1 MNIIDQ
7 LKRKEANLN
16 FSKFNE
22 NVKTFIK
29 KSREF
34 ILSLDGETAFFGAAA
49 KGCVFLNALQLNTDN
64 MPKAF
69 VIDDTPEKIGKFV
82 PGTGFEIVSRNRLKR
97 SSIKNIIILAHNFK
111 DYIRDSLIQDSN
123 YEGRIYIMIPEIT
136 EL

>member
-1 MNIIDQ
+1 MNDTKVYYIVNIQIHDAETYRKYEKGFFPI
-7 LKRKEANLN
+7 LKKYDG
-16 FSKFNE
+16 
-22 NVKTFIK
+22 
-29 KSREF
+29 EF
-34 ILSLDGETAFFGAAA
+34 ITF
-49 KGCVFLNALQLNTDN
+49 
-64 MPKAF
+64 
-69 VIDDTPEKIGKFV
+69 DDTPEKIGKFV